1 MGRTFFALFH
11 LALLL
16 GLLAYGL
23 ILLFQRETN
32 RGFTILAVLGL
43 YYALVLHKAVLTEIE
58 RKRRLKK
65 NSDSR
70 RP

>member
-1 MGRTFFALFH
+1 MGRTLFAVFH

-23 ILLFQRETN
+23 VLLFQGKTN
-32 RGFTILAVLGL
+32 RGITILAILGL
-43 YYALVLHKAVLTEIE
+43 YYAIVIHKAVLAEIE

-65 NSDSR
+65 KSDSG
-70 RP
+70 